1 MSLESEIV
9 GLCKAVT
16 DNSTATAELSKAVIA
31 NTVAVQE
38 LAHVVACRVLPAP
51 AQATPVAPEAR
62 EENPAP
68 VVESPS
74 APAAEPVKAE
84 HADAV
89 KKEAAPAPAEKTSEK
104 PVAQVD
110 SPVVKAEQAAGAPA
124 PKMTKREF
132 MDACNK
138 VVAECY
144 MAGANE
150 AADAVAEKYKQGYGV
165 SLLRELPE
173 SVWPNVIADFKAVVG
188 A

>member
-38 LAHVVACRVLPAP
+38 LVHVVACRVLPAP

-68 VVESPS
+68 VVEPAKAEQAETE
-74 APAAEPVKAE
+74 APAAKA
-84 HADAV
+84 D
-89 KKEAAPAPAEKTSEK
+89 EK

-110 SPVVKAEQAAGAPA
+110 SPVAKAEQAAGVPA

-138 VVAECY
+138 AVAECY
-144 MAGANE
+144 KAGANE
-150 AADAVAEKYKQGYGV
+150 AADAVAEKYKQAYGV

>member
-68 VVESPS
+68 VVEPPS

-124 PKMTKREF
+124 PKMTSKNF
-132 MDACNK
+132 VDTCTALNAK
-138 VVAECY
+138 
-144 MAGANE
+144 
-150 AADAVAEKYKQGYGV
+150 AVESGNGGKFVEIVKGYAQRNNVGR
-165 SLLRELPE
+165 LRDLPE
-173 SVWPNVIADFKAVVG
+173 SVWPNVIADLKAVVG
-188 A
+188 V